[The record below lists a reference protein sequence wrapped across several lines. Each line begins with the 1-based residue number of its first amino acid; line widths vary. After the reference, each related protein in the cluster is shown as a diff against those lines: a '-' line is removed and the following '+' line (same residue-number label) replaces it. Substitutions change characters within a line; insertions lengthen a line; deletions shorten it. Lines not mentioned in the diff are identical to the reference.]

1 MGLSLRAAK
10 VVAKGPLQGTVVYGK
25 GGERDHRG
33 LMVRSIL
40 RNSGPSCTA
49 IKKGAHAGFLGAPC
63 VSTFFNRG
71 AGRSRIPQSIPNNEP
86 PLITLA
92 PLASVMWRIY

>member
-49 IKKGAHAGFLGAPC
+49 IKKGAHAGFLGVPSMARTKIPRRGIFGRAIDGAPR
-63 VSTFFNRG
+63 NP
-71 AGRSRIPQSIPNNEP
+71 A
-86 PLITLA
+86 
-92 PLASVMWRIY
+92 